1 MTENTNCSDF
11 VQFFRSWVS
20 NPLQVSAIA
29 PSGERLARLMTK
41 EIEALGEPV
50 LELGPGTGVFT
61 RALLARGVRECD
73 LTLVEFGAEFA
84 GVLSGR
90 FPEARVVQMDA
101 GEIGRSRLFDD
112 RTVGAVISGLPLL
125 SMAPAK
131 VSDILAGVFRV
142 LRAGGA
148 FYQFTYGP
156 RCPVQRSIMT
166 DLDLQATRIGGTVR
180 NLPPASVYRIS
191 RKAPVEVSPDRCRYR
206 SKSVDNDISV
216 LAAELAAE
224 QHGHLGQAGTGIV
237 NG

>member
-1 MTENTNCSDF
+1 MAENTNCSDF

-20 NPLQVSAIA
+20 KPLRVSAIA

-73 LTLVEFGAEFA
+73 LTLIEFGAEFA

-101 GEIGRSRLFDD
+101 GEIGGAGLFDD
-112 RTVGAVISGLPLL
+112 QTVGAVVSGLPLL
-125 SMAPAK
+125 SMSPAK
-131 VSDILAGVFRV
+131 VAAILAGAFRV

-156 RCPVQRSIMT
+156 RCPVHRSIMT
-166 DLDLQATRIGGTVR
+166 DLDLQAIRIGGTVR

-191 RKAPVEVSPDRCRYR
+191 RKAPVEVSPDRRKYHGT
-206 SKSVDNDISV
+206 SVEADISA
-216 LAAELAAE
+216 LAAELATE
-224 QHGHLGQAGTGIV
+224 QRGIIQ
-237 NG
+237 GRSEPGL